1 MTRITRK
8 LFMIRIAAELLQIHP
23 QTLRQ
28 FEREGLITPTRSSG
42 NTRLYS
48 EDDLERMRMILRLR
62 RELGV
67 NLAGIEIILDMR
79 EKMEKIQ
86 REMEQTVSGLKKS
99 FEEELARREQLF
111 RQPVMKSPRK
121 DIIRIKV
128 KEKKE

>member
-1 MTRITRK
+1 MVRITRK

-28 FEREGLITPTRSSG
+28 FEREGLITPTRSPG

-86 REMEQTVSGLKKS
+86 REMEQTVSDLKKS
-99 FEEELARREQLF
+99 FEEELARREQLSG
-111 RQPVMKSPRK
+111 QHLMKAPGREV
-121 DIIRIKV
+121 IKI
-128 KEKKE
+128 KEEKE